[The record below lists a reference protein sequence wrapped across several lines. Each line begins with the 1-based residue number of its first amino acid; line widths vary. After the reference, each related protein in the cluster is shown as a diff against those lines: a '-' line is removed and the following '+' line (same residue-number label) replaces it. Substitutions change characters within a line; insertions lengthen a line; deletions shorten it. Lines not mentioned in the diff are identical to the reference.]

1 VPSKS
6 RPPDRR
12 RRRGKKQRRSLP
24 RPNARVLAAGLLLL
38 VGLLYVR
45 PLTTY
50 FHTRAEVG
58 KRAAEVRR
66 LRAEH
71 DTLRAGFQHSSQT
84 LLLAREAR
92 QLSLVRP
99 GEQLYV
105 VSGIERWRRSHRT
118 AR

>member
-1 VPSKS
+1 MPSS
-6 RPPDRR
+6 RRPNDRR
-12 RRRGKKQRRSLP
+12 KRRRKGRRSLP

-50 FHTRAEVG
+50 VHTRAEVG
-58 KRAAEVRR
+58 RRASEVRR

-71 DTLRAGFQHSSQT
+71 DTLRAGFQHSSQK
-84 LLLAREAR
+84 LMLAREAS
-92 QLSLVRP
+92 QLSLVRA
-99 GEQLYV
+99 GERLYV
-105 VSGIERWRRSHRT
+105 VSGIERWRRAHRN

>member
-1 VPSKS
+1 
-6 RPPDRR
+6 
-12 RRRGKKQRRSLP
+12 
-24 RPNARVLAAGLLLL
+24 VLAAGLLLL

-105 VSGIERWRRSHRT
+105 VSGIERWRRSHRHI
-118 AR
+118 R